1 MTRPTLTDFNP
12 DESNQGLRWYSLTS
26 NLDKFSGSCNTIYY
40 PSGRICVS
48 NKTENVNIS
57 F

>member
-1 MTRPTLTDFNP
+1 MARPTLTDFNP

-26 NLDKFSGSCNTIYY
+26 NLDKCSGSCNTIYY